1 MIVGDLV
8 TTVNNTFGITYK
20 IKSIDNDLCTVITC
34 DEDAIVF
41 ECELIILQKKRQ
53 KAHLF

>member
-1 MIVGDLV
+1 VALLIVGDLV

-41 ECELIILQKKRQ
+41 ECELIILRKV
-53 KAHLF
+53 